1 MLFTQLDR
9 YKELKEQVRK
19 KVAIMTQR
27 LEKLQWEQK
36 AEKEKLA
43 FEKRRHG
50 EVQVLGLYSHDLQ
63 IFSVKFY

>member
-1 MLFTQLDR
+1 MLFIQLDR

-19 KVAIMTQR
+19 KVAIMTQQ

-36 AEKEKLA
+36 TDEERLA

-50 EVQVLGLYSHDLQ
+50 EVEVPLFVQ
-63 IFSVKFY
+63 